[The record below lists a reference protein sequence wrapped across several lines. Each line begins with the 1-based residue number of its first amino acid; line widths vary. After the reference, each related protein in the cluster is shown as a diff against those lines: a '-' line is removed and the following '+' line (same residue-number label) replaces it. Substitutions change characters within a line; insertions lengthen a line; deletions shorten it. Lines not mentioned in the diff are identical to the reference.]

1 MATITGTGSS
11 GNYNINSDK
20 GKNFVNNAAAG
31 STMTG
36 GDGSTWTKNKDGST
50 TINQN
55 GRVYTV
61 GAQTSSGGSSGGSS
75 SSSGSSG
82 SSSNRTVNV
91 GSNGNAPTGT
101 QVGDIVVTA
110 GGNYKVVSPGT
121 TGATYNPSSGLWSIK
136 VDSSGGTTSGNKT
149 VNVGADGN
157 APAGTKIGDTVVT
170 AGGNYKV
177 VTPGTAGA
185 TYNPNTGLWSIRIS
199 SGPYG
204 SYNSIGSYHDANLS
218 AEDDSKIKSLQEL
231 YEYYQAIGD
240 KDGMDKVHTNAEAIR
255 AGYGYSGG
263 SDGSQYLPLEQ
274 EEDTLAKIGLP
285 TYTAQTEA
293 VENVYEAA
301 KSKALAALQSSYDK
315 SRLELEN
322 TMKEI
327 PGTYQSQANQ
337 IAAEALKQ
345 QQSFNENAAYSGM
358 NVGNGSQAALA
369 MSNQLQSNMST
380 LRTNEANAITKVQ
393 QQLSSLY
400 IEYQNSIAEAIANN
414 EYEKAAA
421 LLSEYQKAA
430 ESLVSV
436 AKDQANLNVDIADF
450 NRDTHQYNQEMTLQK
465 AQDMAKYGDFSG
477 YLQLG
482 YSSDQVNNMKR
493 GWLALNPEAAIY
505 MGIY

>member
-1 MATITGTGSS
+1 MARVPNGTIKSATDAAKSALGGAIKNATNTIKNNTSNS
-11 GNYNINSDK
+11 G
-20 GKNFVNNAAAG
+20 
-31 STMTG
+31 
-36 GDGSTWTKNKDGST
+36 
-50 TINQN
+50 
-55 GRVYTV
+55 
-61 GAQTSSGGSSGGSS
+61 SGGSSGNNRGG
-75 SSSGSSG
+75 SSSGSYSDSVVKSASGGESVTIPAGSNYG
-82 SSSNRTVNV
+82 SSVGGRVWNV
-91 GSNGNAPTGT
+91 APGGNAPSGT
-101 QVGDIVVTA
+101 QIGDTVQTA
-110 GGNYKVVSPGT
+110 GGDYKVVAPGT
-121 TGATYNPSSGLWSIK
+121 AGATYNPSSGLWSVK
-136 VDSSGGTTSGNKT
+136 LNSGNSDGSRT
-149 VNVGADGN
+149 WNVGAGGN

-177 VTPGTAGA
+177 VSPGTAGA
-185 TYNPNTGLWSIRIS
+185 TYNPASGLWSIRIS

-204 SYNSIGSYHDANLS
+204 SYNSVGSYHDANLS

-240 KDGMDKVHTNAEAIR
+240 KDGMDKAHTNAEAIR

-274 EEDTLAKIGLP
+274 EEDTLTKIGLP
-285 TYTAQTEA
+285 TYEPQVEA
-293 VENVYEAA
+293 VENTYEAA

-345 QQSFNENAAYSGM
+345 QQNFNESAAYSGM
-358 NVGNGSQAALA
+358 NTGNGSQAQLA
-369 MSNQLQSNMST
+369 MNNQLQGNMST
-380 LRTNEANAITKVQ
+380 LRTNEASAIAKVQ
-393 QQLSSLY
+393 QQLSTLY
-400 IEYQNSIAEAIANN
+400 VEYQNSIAEAIANN
-414 EYEKAAA
+414 EYERAAA

-436 AKDQANLNVDIADF
+436 AQSQASLNIDVADF
-450 NRDTHQYNQEMTLQK
+450 NRETNQYNNEMTLQK

>member
-1 MATITGTGSS
+1 M
-11 GNYNINSDK
+11 GNIV
-20 GKNFVNNAAAG
+20 KNAGDAVKSALNNAATTA
-31 STMTG
+31 
-36 GDGSTWTKNKDGST
+36 KNN
-50 TINQN
+50 I
-55 GRVYTV
+55 
-61 GAQTSSGGSSGGSS
+61 SSGR

-82 SSSNRTVNV
+82 SSGGGGSSSGNTSGGGSYVKSASGGETVFV
-91 GSNGNAPTGT
+91 PSGSNYGSTTGDRTLDVAADGNAPSGT
-101 QVGDIVVTA
+101 QIGDTVVTA

-136 VDSSGGTTSGNKT
+136 VDSSTSGNKT
-149 VNVGADGN
+149 VNVGSDGN

-177 VTPGTAGA
+177 VSPGTAGA
-185 TYNPNTGLWSIRIS
+185 TYNPASGLWSIRIS

-204 SYNSIGSYHDANLS
+204 SYNSTGSYHDANLS
-218 AEDDSKIKSLQEL
+218 SSDAQRVKSLQEL

-240 KDGMDKVHTNAEAIR
+240 KEGMDKAHANAEAIR
-255 AGYGYSGG
+255 ESYGYSGG

-274 EEDTLAKIGLP
+274 EEDTLTKIGLP
-285 TYTAQTEA
+285 TYEAQTEA
-293 VENVYEAA
+293 VENTYEAA

-345 QQSFNENAAYSGM
+345 QQNFNESAAYSGM
-358 NVGNGSQAALA
+358 NTGNGSQAQLA
-369 MSNQLQSNMST
+369 MNNQLQSNMST
-380 LRTNEANAITKVQ
+380 LRTNEANAIAKVQ
-393 QQLSSLY
+393 QQLSTLY
-400 IEYQNSIAEAIANN
+400 VEYQNSIAEAIANN

-436 AKDQANLNVDIADF
+436 AQSQASLDIDVADF
-450 NRDTHQYNQEMTLQK
+450 NRETNQYNNEMTLQK